1 VSGDDERKRSSSRH
15 IPGQSTRER
24 REDER
29 RGPGAVGDEPDPRFS
44 MANERTF
51 LAWNRTALA
60 LIAAGAA
67 AAAFLKSDLTGVK
80 LAVSVPLI
88 VLGALVAA
96 ASYRRWDRNERAMRL
111 GDPLEYDAMPSAL
124 TIAIVAMSLVIAVV
138 VVVDLLAD

>member
-1 VSGDDERKRSSSRH
+1 VSTGDQSGGSSH
-15 IPGQSTRER
+15 IPGQPTRER
-24 REDER
+24 RPDER
-29 RGPGAVGDEPDPRFS
+29 RGPGTVGDEPDPRFS
-44 MANERTF
+44 FANERTF

-96 ASYRRWDRNERAMRL
+96 ASFRRWDRNERAMRL
-111 GDPLEYDAMPSAL
+111 GDPIEYDVMPSAL
-124 TIAIVAMSLVIAVV
+124 TIAIVVMSVVIAVV
-138 VVVDLLAD
+138 VLIDLLAE